1 MSKMISVAS
10 GFQYSVNIGYDLNN
24 DDKLKNFI
32 PTKSALMLLKD
43 ILSSTALDATER
55 ARVLVGAYGKGKSHI
70 ILTILSVLMQ
80 RDRSLFT
87 HLMPKI
93 NEDPELKQLVDNYY
107 SDKKNRILP
116 VIINGTSG
124 SLPQAFLLALQRTL
138 DENGLDI
145 MPETNYR
152 AAINAI
158 QKWKADYPKTYD
170 KFKKEISLPVDAFIS
185 ELNDYNAAIYSEFE
199 EVYPKLTSGSI
210 FNPFVGFDV
219 VELYESVVKS
229 LKQRGYLG
237 IYVVYDEFSK
247 FLESNITAASVS
259 DTKMLQDFAEKC
271 NRSSENELHLL
282 LISHKEISN
291 YIDQLPKAKVDGWRG
306 VSERFRHIHL
316 NNNFAQTYEI
326 ISTVIIKDRD
336 KWEDFQ
342 DNNKAR
348 FDQLMSRYAEHAIFS
363 DTDQK
368 ELETTIYECYPLHP
382 VSTFILPRLSERVAQ
397 NERTL
402 FTFLSADGTST
413 LPAFLRGLK
422 DKDFR
427 VITPDLIFDYFDPVL
442 QKEPFAGELHKNYV
456 LTKTILGQIEDQIL
470 ESKIVKTISLIY
482 LLGQFDKLKPI
493 KEEIVGIYSMEY
505 KPAEIEAAI
514 EHLIKDEYVIYLKRS
529 NDYLKLKQTSGVDVE
544 QKISDTIAALTPSFS
559 LKSALNALNIDNYL
573 YPSKYN
579 DEKEMIRYF
588 EFEFIEE
595 QELEGDIDWVKKAGD
610 INADGVV
617 YAIICENPESI
628 KEIKNKILKT
638 SRGCDRFIFIM
649 PKKSTAIRKILQEFE
664 AASAL
669 RDKAKEDTVL
679 FEEYE
684 VIYEDLRDVIS
695 EFISGYTHPEDYKSV
710 YIYNGEEKSILRKA
724 ALTGLASDICFS
736 TFFETPVINNE
747 AINKDE
753 ITSIANNSRN
763 KILSGLLR
771 NVLESNLGLTGT
783 GQEVS
788 IMRSTLVRKEVLLD
802 DQEGTRINLAPS
814 DKLMK
819 GVLDAIVSFVM
830 DAKKKGTAS
839 FDQLYNVLTAPE
851 YHIGIRSGVIP
862 IYIAAV
868 FHEFS
873 EDIILQNDLGQLPL
887 SADTLQ
893 MINACPEDYTLVFL
907 EWNPEKQEF
916 VSKLSEIFSN
926 YVIEAEKNLSAYDF
940 VASAMKRWY
949 LSLPRYAKES
959 KGIGDK
965 ESSKRYLKMV
975 KLLKL
980 NLNGHELLFE
990 KLPEAFGYRDFNEG
1004 LAENI
1009 ENAKNYY
1016 DGKIAELKVEL
1027 IKQTKEIFSIA
1038 ANRAK
1043 LKRTSLSSVI
1053 KDWCETLDLHVFEQL
1068 FENGTNKC
1076 LGLFKE
1082 VTNDEE
1088 TFVARLAKGA
1098 VNIYI
1103 SPFEHNAVTRTLHH
1117 FEEQEKIKI
1126 TQLTVSKGMVYDL
1139 EKIRYQ
1145 FDTVK
1150 PDFVIVSHASNVFGL
1165 IAPVEDIFA
1174 LAKKYEAIT
1183 LVDMAQTAGLVD
1195 LNVGL
1200 TTIDFAVFAG
1210 HKTLYGPTGISGFVM
1225 NPAVKFPAVIFG
1237 GTGYESANQDMPED
1251 LPQKYEMGTQ
1261 DIAGIAG
1268 LNAALGWSAQVTIDA
1283 IRKKEA
1289 ENRKKL
1295 IDLLSR
1301 YSYIK
1306 IIGNYDSCEALPE
1319 TAEQVIIFI
1328 KDTDGE
1334 LAEDYMGNRIG
1345 SRHQFDKKNEFET
1358 NLV

>member
-736 TFFETPVINNE
+736 VIGSYEKSFDSKSNTKIQEYTAKIDKCNARLAEIDAALEELDTQKAAAETRKSEKVIELKQYSEGKKLQKEKEDLQKQIENTTRMRATVYKTMCKDFNASMSPFFSISLIKRALEVLSRHDYSGKDIPFIRDKTIEYLLKQKVCLCGTHLDEGSVPYEKVKSLLDVIPPKSLSTYVTDFKKESKRRAGALQDLVEQMQENLATASQQSDDIMDKTDELHKIEAKLSGKDVSEKVRAINNE
-747 AINKDE
+747 IQICVKTINKC
-753 ITSIANNSRN
+753 NNDRDKLN
-763 KILSGLLR
+763 IERGGLEKER
-771 NVLESNLGLTGT
+771 ERADTERQNLT
-783 GQEVS
+783 
-788 IMRSTLVRKEVLLD
+788 LLD
-802 DQEGTRINLAPS
+802 EKNRKTQMYLTYARKIYEELENVYRTSEEEIRNRLQDTINDIFKQIYEGGLSLTIDSKYHITVQANDYEGDVETSTAQSISVIFAFITGIIKMARENRNAS
-814 DKLMK
+814 DDDAKL
-819 GVLDAIVSFVM
+819 LSSEPYPLVM
-830 DAKKKGTAS
+830 DA
-839 FDQLYNVLTAPE
+839 
-851 YHIGIRSGVIP
+851 
-862 IYIAAV
+862 
-868 FHEFS
+868 
-873 EDIILQNDLGQLPL
+873 PL
-887 SADTLQ
+887 SAFD
-893 MINACPEDYTLVFL
+893 
-907 EWNPEKQEF
+907 
-916 VSKLSEIFSN
+916 
-926 YVIEAEKNLSAYDF
+926 
-940 VASAMKRWY
+940 KR
-949 LSLPRYAKES
+949 R
-959 KGIGDK
+959 
-965 ESSKRYLKMV
+965 
-975 KLLKL
+975 
-980 NLNGHELLFE
+980 
-990 KLPEAFGYRDFNEG
+990 
-1004 LAENI
+1004 
-1009 ENAKNYY
+1009 
-1016 DGKIAELKVEL
+1016 
-1027 IKQTKEIFSIA
+1027 IK
-1038 ANRAK
+1038 
-1043 LKRTSLSSVI
+1043 
-1053 KDWCETLDLHVFEQL
+1053 
-1068 FENGTNKC
+1068 
-1076 LGLFKE
+1076 
-1082 VTNDEE
+1082 
-1088 TFVARLAKGA
+1088 
-1098 VNIYI
+1098 
-1103 SPFEHNAVTRTLHH
+1103 
-1117 FEEQEKIKI
+1117 
-1126 TQLTVSKGMVYDL
+1126 TV
-1139 EKIRYQ
+1139 
-1145 FDTVK
+1145 
-1150 PDFVIVSHASNVFGL
+1150 
-1165 IAPVEDIFA
+1165 
-1174 LAKKYEAIT
+1174 
-1183 LVDMAQTAGLVD
+1183 
-1195 LNVGL
+1195 
-1200 TTIDFAVFAG
+1200 
-1210 HKTLYGPTGISGFVM
+1210 
-1225 NPAVKFPAVIFG
+1225 
-1237 GTGYESANQDMPED
+1237 
-1251 LPQKYEMGTQ
+1251 
-1261 DIAGIAG
+1261 
-1268 LNAALGWSAQVTIDA
+1268 
-1283 IRKKEA
+1283 
-1289 ENRKKL
+1289 
-1295 IDLLSR
+1295 
-1301 YSYIK
+1301 
-1306 IIGNYDSCEALPE
+1306 CEALPE